1 MKKAEK
7 RQRSQMMLALNGK
20 VIMITGAF
28 GGLGRT
34 VTEAFSRAGAKVV
47 AVSREL
53 PQRLPEGQLGIS
65 ADVTDEASVQGL
77 MREAVQKT
85 TRIDCLIN
93 LVGGFAMSP
102 LAETEMSTW
111 SKMLSLNLTSAFLLS
126 REATRLMTQQGS
138 GRIIHVAARAAV
150 DPFPGAGAYIVSKAG
165 LLALINVLA
174 LEVAGS
180 GVKVNGVLPTTIDTP
195 ANRQS
200 MPNADPNQWV
210 KPEAIA
216 ALLVFLASDE
226 ADALN
231 GALIPIGSS

>member
-1 MKKAEK
+1 MI
-7 RQRSQMMLALNGK
+7 SLSGK
-20 VIMITGAF
+20 VVMITGAF

-34 VTEAFSRAGAKVV
+34 VTEAFTKAGAKVV
-47 AVSREL
+47 VVSREL
-53 PQRLPEGQLGIS
+53 PEKLPEGLLGIS
-65 ADVTDEASVQGL
+65 ADVTEEAEVQQL
-77 MREAVQKT
+77 MTEALRKT
-85 TRIDCLIN
+85 ARIDCLIN
-93 LVGGFAMSP
+93 LVGGFAMSR
-102 LAETEMSTW
+102 LSETEASVW
-111 SKMLSLNLTSAFLLS
+111 SRMLSLNLTSAFLLS
-126 REATRLMTQQGS
+126 KETTHHMTKQGS
-138 GRIIHVAARAAV
+138 GRIIHIAARAAV
-150 DPFPGAGAYIVSKAG
+150 DPFPGAGAYIVSKSG
-165 LLALINVLA
+165 LLALIKVLA
-174 LEVAGS
+174 LELAGS

>member
-1 MKKAEK
+1 MI
-7 RQRSQMMLALNGK
+7 SLNGK
-20 VIMITGAF
+20 VVMITGAF

-47 AVSREL
+47 AVSQDL
-53 PQRLPEGQLGIS
+53 PEKLPEGLLGIS
-65 ADVTDEASVQGL
+65 ADVTEEAEVQRL
-77 MREAVQKT
+77 MTEAMQKT
-85 TRIDCLIN
+85 TRIDCLVN
-93 LVGGFAMSP
+93 LVGGFAMGRLS
-102 LAETEMSTW
+102 ETESSVW
-111 SKMLSLNLTSAFLLS
+111 SRMLSLNLTSAFLLS
-126 REATRLMTQQGS
+126 REATRLMTKQGS
-138 GRIIHVAARAAV
+138 GRIIHMAARAAV
-150 DPFPGAGAYIVSKAG
+150 DPFPGAGAYIVSKSG
-165 LLALINVLA
+165 LLALIKVLA
-174 LEVAGS
+174 LELAGS

-200 MPNADPNQWV
+200 MPNADPNEWV

>member
-1 MKKAEK
+1 MI
-7 RQRSQMMLALNGK
+7 SLNGK
-20 VIMITGAF
+20 VVMITGAL
-28 GGLGRT
+28 GGLGQT
-34 VTEAFSRAGAKVV
+34 VTEAFSRAGARVV
-47 AVSREL
+47 VVSRDIPEK
-53 PQRLPEGQLGIS
+53 LPEGLLGLS
-65 ADVTDEASVQGL
+65 ADVTDEADVRRL
-77 MREAVQKT
+77 MKEAVQQT

-93 LVGGFAMSP
+93 LVGGFGMGR

-126 REATRLMTQQGS
+126 REATRLMTKQGS
-138 GRIIHVAARAAV
+138 GRIIHMAARAAL
-150 DPFPGAGAYIVSKAG
+150 DPFPGAGAYIVSKSG
-165 LLALINVLA
+165 LLALVKVLA
-174 LEVAGS
+174 LELAGS
-180 GVKVNGVLPTTIDTP
+180 GVKVNGVLPSTIDTP

-200 MPNADPNQWV
+200 MPDADPTQWV

>member
-1 MKKAEK
+1 
-7 RQRSQMMLALNGK
+7 MMISLNGK
-20 VIMITGAF
+20 VVMITGAL
-28 GGLGRT
+28 GGLGQT
-34 VTEAFSRAGAKVV
+34 VTEAFSRAGARVV
-47 AVSREL
+47 VVSRDIPEK
-53 PQRLPEGQLGIS
+53 LPEGLLGLS
-65 ADVTDEASVQGL
+65 ADVTDEADVRRL
-77 MREAVQKT
+77 MKEAVQQT

-93 LVGGFAMSP
+93 LVGGFGMGR

-126 REATRLMTQQGS
+126 REATRLMTKQGS
-138 GRIIHVAARAAV
+138 GRIIHMAARAAV
-150 DPFPGAGAYIVSKAG
+150 DPFPGAGAYIVSKSG
-165 LLALINVLA
+165 LLALVKVLA
-174 LEVAGS
+174 LELASS
-180 GVKVNGVLPTTIDTP
+180 GVKVNGVLPSTIDTP

-200 MPNADPNQWV
+200 MPDADPTQWV

>member
-1 MKKAEK
+1 MV
-7 RQRSQMMLALNGK
+7 ALNGK
-20 VIMITGAF
+20 VVMITGAF

-34 VTEAFSRAGAKVV
+34 VTEAFSLAGAKVV
-47 AVSREL
+47 GVSRKFPES
-53 PQRLPEGQLGIS
+53 LPEGMLGIP
-65 ADVTDEASVQGL
+65 ADVTDEAEVQRL
-77 MREAVQKT
+77 MKEAVQKT

-93 LVGGFAMSP
+93 LVGGFAMNP
-102 LAETEMSTW
+102 LAETELSTW

-126 REATRLMTQQGS
+126 REATRVMTKQS
-138 GRIIHVAARAAV
+138 AGRIIHIAACAAV
-150 DPFPGAGAYIVSKAG
+150 DPVPGVGAYIVSKAG
-165 LLALINVLA
+165 LLSLIKVLA
-174 LEVAGS
+174 LELAGS

-200 MPNADPNQWV
+200 MPHADPTKWV